1 MRHILLVIIFLLS
14 TNMFTQNNRRF
25 SGIGLASGNKSF
37 YGDNFLAKTY
47 FNSLM
52 VSIDLRGEIY
62 AKFGAG
68 VTFRNSNAKLKTN
81 QYVGNSINGNIKEWS
96 FYITYNQQISK
107 KWLFVPK
114 LGIATFQLRNQFS
127 KSLSYSYYTNGTTYF
142 VAPEIHY
149 LIHENISLFSN
160 VDYGFIDFSRV
171 DASSSLTN
179 YKSSTQLNIEFGIKF
194 WL

>member
-1 MRHILLVIIFLLS
+1 MRHILFVIIFFLS
-14 TNMFTQNNRRF
+14 TNMFSQNDRTF
-25 SGIGLASGNKSF
+25 LGGGLASGNKSF
-37 YGDNFLAKTY
+37 IGDNFLTKTY
-47 FNSLM
+47 SNSLV
-52 VSIDLRGEIY
+52 VSINISGEIY

-96 FYITYNQQISK
+96 FYTTYNHQISK

-160 VDYGFIDFSRV
+160 VDYGFINLSRV
-171 DASSSLTN
+171 HSSSSLTN